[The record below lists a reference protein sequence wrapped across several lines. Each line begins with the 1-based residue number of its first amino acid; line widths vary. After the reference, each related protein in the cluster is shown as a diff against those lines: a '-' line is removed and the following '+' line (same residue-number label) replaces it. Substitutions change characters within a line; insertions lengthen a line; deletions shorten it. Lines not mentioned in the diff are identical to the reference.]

1 MDSFWASAIWSILP
15 TLGVGLIFW
24 FIMRAVIQA
33 DKQERKAY
41 AAIEAKERARMGVPA
56 PDADR

>member
-1 MDSFWASAIWSILP
+1 
-15 TLGVGLIFW
+15 
-24 FIMRAVIQA
+24 MRAVIQA